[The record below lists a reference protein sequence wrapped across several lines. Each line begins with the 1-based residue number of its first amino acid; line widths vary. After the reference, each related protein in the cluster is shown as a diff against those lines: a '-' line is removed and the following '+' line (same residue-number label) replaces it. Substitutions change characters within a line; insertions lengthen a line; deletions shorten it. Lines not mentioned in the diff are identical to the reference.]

1 MQIKIDLVKNS
12 VKGIVIMTVRL
23 DRPEK
28 RTLTVNDDNRKES
41 VRKNLSYMRGSA

>member
-23 DRPEK
+23 ERLEK
-28 RTLTVNDDNRKES
+28 RNGTVNDENGKES
-41 VRKNLSYMRGSA
+41 VRKNLSYVRGSA